1 MSSMQSEMA
10 AILIATAAKLMMYD
24 VRVNFNLGFEVN
36 ERPNVSNELTLM
48 AVALCVESVGDVA
61 AMAVQKRQGV
71 AHVSMV
77 SGKRWRETII
87 FLASV
92 SLCCYAAVLNT
103 FTLRNVGF
111 ACPPRPVRPPRR
123 RRILRVRL
131 CTETGR
137 GAHGTE
143 RVLLFARAPALN

>member
-1 MSSMQSEMA
+1 MSNPNPNLIHHQSEMA

-36 ERPNVSNELTLM
+36 ERPIVSNELTLM

-92 SLCCYAAVLNT
+92 SLCC
-103 FTLRNVGF
+103 
-111 ACPPRPVRPPRR
+111 
-123 RRILRVRL
+123 
-131 CTETGR
+131 
-137 GAHGTE
+137 
-143 RVLLFARAPALN
+143 